1 MFFEIFD
8 SGMSTL
14 TTRLAPSLLHLSST
28 CWKTIKRKFF
38 ENKISEDLFSRV
50 TIKSSRKIFIGFV
63 EKVVMKR
70 SLIFVNL
77 SVSRKILIGESYE
90 EVSFL

>member
-28 CWKTIKRKFF
+28 CWKTIKRKIF
-38 ENKISEDLFSRV
+38 ENKISEDISRL
-50 TIKSSRKIFIGFV
+50 TIKSSIKIFVGFV

-77 SVSRKILIGESYE
+77 SVSRKPFIGESYE